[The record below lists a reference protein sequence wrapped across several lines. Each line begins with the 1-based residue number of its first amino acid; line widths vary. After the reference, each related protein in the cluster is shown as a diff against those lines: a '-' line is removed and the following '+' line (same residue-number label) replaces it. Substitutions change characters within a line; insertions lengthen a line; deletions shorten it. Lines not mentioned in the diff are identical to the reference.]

1 MRRPIVPA
9 ARTAERVPAGAI
21 RCGSTRVRNTYGQA
35 SAGLS
40 AWIWSHLYLCT
51 AISLL
56 AAVVVWLFGEFNWVT
71 VFVMAAGIF
80 LMMAAEV
87 VREPPPPLPGDEE

>member
-1 MRRPIVPA
+1 M
-9 ARTAERVPAGAI
+9 
-21 RCGSTRVRNTYGQA
+21 RNTYGQA

-51 AISLL
+51 AVSLVV
-56 AAVVVWLFGEFNWVT
+56 AAILRLFGQFNWVT
-71 VFVMAAGIF
+71 FFVMAAGTF

-87 VREPPPPLPGDEE
+87 VREPPPPPPDGE